1 MTDGREPR
9 TAVVTGASSGI
20 GKAAAKA
27 LLLQGWRVI
36 GIGRD
41 PARTASAV
49 EEIRG
54 AVGRAP
60 FDMLRADLSL
70 MSEAARAADAIAA
83 RTERVDALLNNAGGV
98 NNRLIMTSEGLEAT
112 FASNHLGHFVLTNR
126 LLPLLRATAATTTP
140 GAVRIVSVSSS
151 GHERCPAMD
160 WNDLQRLENFSTG
173 GAYINAKLANVL
185 FTRALAKRVAR
196 DGIVAHAMH
205 PGVVI
210 ASNFVAHAEES
221 MQRYMQTLHDVS
233 VTPEQGADTL
243 VWLATA
249 EEPGQSSCGYYYQRR
264 AVPTSAAAQDDAA
277 AERLWSESEAL
288 VVRIMGPL

>member
-1 MTDGREPR
+1 MTTR
-9 TAVVTGASSGI
+9 TAVITGASSGI

-27 LLLQGWRVI
+27 LLVQGWRVI

-49 EEIRG
+49 EEIRSV
-54 AVGRAP
+54 AARSQ

-70 MSEAARAADAIAA
+70 MSEAARVAREIAA
-83 RTERVDALLNNAGGV
+83 RTERVDVLLNNAGGV
-98 NNRLIMTSEGLEAT
+98 NNRLIMTAEGLEAT

-140 GAVRIVSVSSS
+140 GAVRIISVSSS
-151 GHERCPAMD
+151 GHERSPAMD

-173 GAYINAKLANVL
+173 GAYTNAKLANIL
-185 FTRALAKRVAR
+185 FTRALARRVAR

-205 PGVVI
+205 PGVVL
-210 ASNFVAHAEES
+210 ASNFVTHAEES
-221 MQRYMQTLHDVS
+221 MQRYMDTLHDVA

-249 EEPGQSSCGYYYQRR
+249 EEPGQSSAGYYYQRG
-264 AVPTSAAAQDDAA
+264 AIPTSMAAQDDAA
-277 AERLWSESEAL
+277 AERLWIESEAL
-288 VVRIMGPL
+288 VARIMARADR